1 MINGP
6 RLSKKKLGRRDSD
19 DTVRLDKSCQGAAMP
34 RVSLWFF
41 AVAPIYVLIGMGFGI
56 FMGATEN
63 FALAPAHAHLNLIG
77 WVTMALYGTFYALA
91 REASKRLAWTVFW
104 LNNAGAAMMFPS
116 LAMVLSFGDSS
127 PFLLPLII
135 SEFLALGGML
145 CFAFSVWSV
154 LMKSAAAPLGVA
166 IRPTAAE

>member
-1 MINGP
+1 
-6 RLSKKKLGRRDSD
+6 
-19 DTVRLDKSCQGAAMP
+19 MP

-63 FALAPAHAHLNLIG
+63 FTLAMAHAHLNLIG

-91 REASKRLAWTVFW
+91 REASQKLAWTVFW
-104 LNNAGAAMMFPS
+104 LNNAGAAIMFPS
-116 LAMVLSFGDSS
+116 LSMVLTFGDGS
-127 PFLLPLII
+127 PFLLPLIV
-135 SEFLALGGML
+135 SEFLALGAML

-154 LMKSAAAPLGVA
+154 LMKSAAAPSRVSV
-166 IRPTAAE
+166 RPMAAE

>member
-1 MINGP
+1 
-6 RLSKKKLGRRDSD
+6 
-19 DTVRLDKSCQGAAMP
+19 MP
-34 RVSLWFF
+34 RISLWFF

-56 FMGATEN
+56 FMGASQDFT
-63 FALAPAHAHLNLIG
+63 LAPAHAHLNLIG

-91 REASKRLAWTVFW
+91 PEASKRLAWATFW
-104 LNNAGAAMMFPS
+104 LNNAGAALMFPS
-116 LAMVLSFGDSS
+116 LAMVLSFGENS
-127 PFLLPLII
+127 PFLAPLIV

-154 LMKSAAAPLGVA
+154 LARSAAAPSGVS